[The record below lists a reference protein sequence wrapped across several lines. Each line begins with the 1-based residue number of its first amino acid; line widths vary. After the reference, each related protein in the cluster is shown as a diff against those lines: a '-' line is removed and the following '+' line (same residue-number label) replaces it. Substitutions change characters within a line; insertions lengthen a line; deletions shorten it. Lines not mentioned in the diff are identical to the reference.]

1 MTDFH
6 DRMMASFPAALQ
18 PPEEL
23 QRYFRWASDQ
33 GLGRTG
39 RNDYQYGLIDPSQE
53 NSCVALVPV
62 DPDHARYWMD
72 QTDPAITGRLAPFC
86 RTGGDGSYAALW
98 RDDDGGTKIVHLG
111 SGSGSV
117 MVGVMAD
124 DPVDFL
130 RLLAIGYDELC
141 WADAHGR
148 TPAEVF
154 ADQYDDEEELE
165 GQPRALPV
173 PEALRAWLA
182 SEFGVGVPATAAE
195 IMGTLPGMDDDTPSD
210 DPFWQWLSKVQGW

>member
-1 MTDFH
+1 MSDFY
-6 DRMMASFPAALQ
+6 DRMIASFPASLQ
-18 PPEEL
+18 PPEAL
-23 QRYFRWASDQ
+23 RRYFRWVSDQ
-33 GLGRTG
+33 GLGRVG
-39 RNDYQYGLIDPSQE
+39 RNEYHYGLIDPSQE
-53 NSCVALVPV
+53 DSCLGLVPV

-72 QTDPAITGRLAPFC
+72 QTDPEIIGRLAPFC

-98 RDDDGGTKIVHLG
+98 RDDNGQMKIVHLG

-141 WADAHGR
+141 WPENHDK

-154 ADQYDDEEELE
+154 ADQYDDEEEVD
-165 GQPRALPV
+165 GQPRVLPA

-182 SEFGVGVPATAAE
+182 SEFGTSVPGTAAE
-195 IMGTLPGMDDDTPSD
+195 ILGRLPGMDDDTSD
-210 DPFWQWLSKVQGW
+210 DPFWQWLKKVQGW